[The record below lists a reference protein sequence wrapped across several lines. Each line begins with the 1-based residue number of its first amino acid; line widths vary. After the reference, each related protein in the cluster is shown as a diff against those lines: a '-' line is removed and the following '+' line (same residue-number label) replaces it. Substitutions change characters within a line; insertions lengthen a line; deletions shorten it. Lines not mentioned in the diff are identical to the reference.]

1 MGSSQGYG
9 KEMDA
14 GLVRVY
20 LQQNPSAV
28 QELARVA
35 PAASDLTPSVTPV
48 EVAKVGF
55 VGLGAMGQGMAAS
68 LVRAGFCV
76 HGYDV
81 YPPSVEKFSTS
92 GELSVAASSPADAAE
107 EAEIYILMVQNAAQ
121 AEDVLF
127 GLGKAAQA
135 LPTGATVILM
145 STVAPS
151 FVRTLAERINAL
163 QKNLAL
169 IDAPVS
175 GGVVRAA
182 KGELTV
188 CNYDLNLNII
198 SD

>member
-1 MGSSQGYG
+1 
-9 KEMDA
+9 MDA
-14 GLVRVY
+14 GLVRTY

-28 QELARVA
+28 HELARVA
-35 PAASDLTPSVTPV
+35 PAGTDLTPSVTPV
-48 EVAKVGF
+48 EISKIGF

-68 LVRAGFCV
+68 LVRSGFRV

-81 YPPSVEKFSTS
+81 HPPSVEKFITS
-92 GELSVAASSPADAAE
+92 EELSTAASSPADAAE
-107 EAEIYILMVQNAAQ
+107 GADVFILMVQNAAQ

-127 GLGKAAQA
+127 GAGKAAET
-135 LPTGATVILM
+135 LPTGSTVILM
-145 STVAPS
+145 STVPPS

-163 QKNLAL
+163 QKNIAL

-188 CNYDLNLNII
+188 
-198 SD
+198 SDKDVTVGVDQHLTVLVY